1 MDFVVLCL
9 IVLVS
14 AQLFYHFYSLINI
27 FVTRFG
33 RNPPPP
39 PPPTTTAAAAK
50 SSDQDAP
57 SSKDS

>member
-33 RNPPPP
+33 RNPPP
-39 PPPTTTAAAAK
+39 TTATATATK

>member
-27 FVTRFG
+27 FVTRFT
-33 RNPPPP
+33 RDPLPPPP
-39 PPPTTTAAAAK
+39 PPPP
-50 SSDQDAP
+50 SDQDKDKP